1 MALILEQT
9 EVVAAR
15 ESVGPA
21 EVQGA
26 TRLARYCALEELP
39 GLIFGILTV
48 SYIILSLA
56 GLVR

>member
-1 MALILEQT
+1 MAFTLEQT
-9 EVVAAR
+9 EVVGAR
-15 ESVGPA
+15 ESVDLA

-39 GLIFGILTV
+39 GLIFGILTI